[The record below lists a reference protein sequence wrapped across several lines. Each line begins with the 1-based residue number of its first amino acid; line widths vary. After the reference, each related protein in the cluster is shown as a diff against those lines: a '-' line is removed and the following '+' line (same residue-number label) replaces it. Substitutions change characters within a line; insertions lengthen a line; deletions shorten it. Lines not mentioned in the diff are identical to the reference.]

1 MATVA
6 RPKLSRKELK
16 QPDEFISFLDQAIEY
31 VSNNLARVIL
41 AAVGLVAILVVIFG
55 VRFYWQHQQRLAAE
69 QFYQAVTALNQKDY
83 KTAASGFSDLVQS
96 HPGSDLGH
104 LSGLYLGS
112 TYLGQGQPAKARDAI
127 NEFLQ
132 GSAPPAFTQLALCQ
146 LGVANENLNDFKQ
159 AQQAYARAA
168 AIQGPERS
176 RAALSSARMLAKLG
190 DKRGAIAA
198 YQNFMKQNPFA
209 MERPDVIEAL
219 ANLGAAPE
227 VVPLPAK
234 TVEIPAAVKSSTT
247 NPAMPKSV
255 ATPAAAPH

>member
-112 TYLGQGQPAKARDAI
+112 TYLGQGQRDAI